1 MANNKTRLTAAK
13 VKGLVAQ
20 GAAGRHG
27 DGGAGGHGLCLFIS
41 PKGAARWIQRLR
53 VPHPGEKYGKVKD
66 FPLGRLAEVSL
77 AEAREKAAANHRAVK
92 TGGRPE
98 RQAKP
103 GGMPTFAE
111 AMEAAIALRRP
122 KWRSGSSEAQWRATL
137 GTYAAPLMGLPI
149 DQIKGKDV
157 MDCLQPIW
165 FEKSETASRLKDRIS
180 IIMNWAV
187 ANEHREFNP
196 VPAIAFAM
204 PKHTGTRKHFPAL
217 PHAEVADA
225 IAKVRESNSF
235 AATKLAFEFLV
246 LTAGRSGEIRGAVWG
261 EIDLEAAIWTIP
273 AGRMKANKQHR
284 VPLSPR
290 ALEVLRE
297 ARRLHDGELVF
308 PSPRTGKPLSNVALG
323 NLLRK
328 LGIAAAPHGFRSSFR
343 NWAAELSGASREAG
357 VLSLA
362 HSIGD
367 QVEQAY
373 LRSDLIDQRRKLMA
387 DWADYLAA

>member
-1 MANNKTRLTAAK
+1 MASNGKRLTAAK

-53 VPHPGEKYGKVKD
+53 VPHEGVKYGKVKD

-92 TGGRPE
+92 SGGRPE

-103 GGMPTFAE
+103 GGMATFAE
-111 AMEAAIALRRP
+111 AMDAAIELRRP
-122 KWRSGSSEAQWRATL
+122 KWRSGSSESQWRATL
-137 GTYAAPLMGLPI
+137 NAYAAPLMGLPI

-157 MDCLQPIW
+157 MACLQPIW
-165 FEKSETASRLKDRIS
+165 FEKPETARRVKDRIS

-204 PKHTGTRKHFPAL
+204 PKHNDERRHFQAL
-217 PHAEVADA
+217 PHAEVSAA
-225 IAKVRESNSF
+225 IAKVWASKAF
-235 AATKLAFEFLV
+235 DVTKLAFEFLI
-246 LTAGRSGEIRGAVWG
+246 LTAARGGEVRGATWA
-261 EIDLEAAIWTIP
+261 EIDLDAAVWTVP
-273 AGRMKANKQHR
+273 AARMKANKEHR

-290 ALEVLRE
+290 AVALLRE
-297 ARRLHDGELVF
+297 ARKLHNGDLVF
-308 PSPRTGKPLSNVALG
+308 PSPRTGRPISNVAIG
-323 NLLRK
+323 EIPRK
-328 LGIAAAPHGFRSSFR
+328 LGIGGTPHGFRSSFR
-343 NWAAELSGASREAG
+343 DWAAELSGASHEACERA
-357 VLSLA
+357 LA
-362 HSIGD
+362 HT
-367 QVEQAY
+367 VRNQAEAAY
-373 LRSDLIDQRRKLMA
+373 NRTDLLDQRRGLMN
-387 DWADYLAA
+387 DWAAYLAR